1 MGEGLRLDAVRA
13 NEHLLLET
21 PRQWRYLADASQSAM
36 RPTRSFF
43 LGAMCSLVLKHRPS
57 GVRHD
62 VNPLRQSS
70 LEALDLGP
78 LARPEGGDGHV
89 GLRLVA
95 LDLDVGLGRF
105 ALERD
110 LRLRRE
116 QGRVDAGRAVSLGAA
131 GGSSFSADWKKISP
145 VL

>member
-21 PRQWRYLADASQSAM
+21 PRQWRYLADASQPAM

-43 LGAMCSLVLKHRPS
+43 LVLCAASCSSTGRVALGNVS
-57 GVRHD
+57 
-62 VNPLRQSS
+62 PLRQSS

-78 LARPEGGDGHV
+78 LTRLEGGDGHV
-89 GLRLVA
+89 GLGLVA
-95 LDLDVGLGRF
+95 LDLNVGLRRL

-116 QGRVDAGRAVSLGAA
+116 QGPIDGGGVASARAAA
-131 GGSSFSADWKKISP
+131 TLSGD
-145 VL
+145 